1 VIEGHDHYNASVP
14 EIVKA
19 RIPADTQHVSLLR
32 AVATALAA
40 RLDFPVDRIIEL
52 QIAVDEVCS
61 RLMAVS
67 RDATKLDV
75 DFEIVDTGLVLR
87 AGTDGEVR
95 DDREFLTE
103 WSRVI
108 LEAIAEDISPTTDN
122 GALRISLAVSKGSP

>member
-1 VIEGHDHYNASVP
+1 VT
-14 EIVKA
+14 EIVTA
-19 RIPADTQHVSLLR
+19 RIPADTPHVSLLR

-61 RLMAVS
+61 RLMAVAK
-67 RDATKLDV
+67 DCTQLEV
-75 DFEIVDTGLVLR
+75 DFEVVDRGLVLR
-87 AGTDGEVR
+87 ASIDGQRR

-108 LEAIAEDISPTTDN
+108 LEAIAEEISPAEDGQVGIT
-122 GALRISLAVSKGSP
+122 LAVARGTS